1 MFYIRTWFLYFF
13 PILNN
18 FFAQCFSSAV
28 CSICLQ
34 IFQSFSRFSI
44 YLSNFIS
51 SSRLKSFDFPN
62 LFLSLKQ
69 YSAEYITSPKLSQNR
84 IITHNVLTE
93 KIKEFLLTH
102 FGYKNLRFGDEK
114 ITTTWPSTSSDRWWN
129 FRNTFYGKFFL
140 YFSFLFRFYFS
151 VRNFCRISP
160 LLLCWVERV
169 QLARCCA
176 ADAVLGSAPL
186 STNIGSK
193 LRPSS
198 KIRNNLIH
206 TSA

>member
-13 PILNN
+13 PILNK
-18 FFAQCFSSAV
+18 FFTQCFSSAV

-93 KIKEFLLTH
+93 KNKRIFTYALWLQKFTIWGWKNNNDLAKHFKRPMVKLQKHFL
-102 FGYKNLRFGDEK
+102 
-114 ITTTWPSTSSDRWWN
+114 W
-129 FRNTFYGKFFL
+129 
-140 YFSFLFRFYFS
+140 
-151 VRNFCRISP
+151 
-160 LLLCWVERV
+160 
-169 QLARCCA
+169 
-176 ADAVLGSAPL
+176 
-186 STNIGSK
+186 
-193 LRPSS
+193 
-198 KIRNNLIH
+198 
-206 TSA
+206 